1 MFTMPVP
8 VGSEGEDSAAMPI
21 LPLPEMEQAKAATRP
36 PVDLDVI
43 QRQLAAIVAYLKER
57 VWKK

>member
-1 MFTMPVP
+1 MT
-8 VGSEGEDSAAMPI
+8 G
-21 LPLPEMEQAKAATRP
+21 P